1 MKRDN
6 NIYRL
11 LIEGLKQ
18 EYIGR
23 NPFVRGIDFRKGEP
37 FIVENESLNLIE
49 KSFSITVTEL
59 DLDDERYKQIKKY
72 EIVSKSEQKKWSL
85 LLVPTGVLFVKNK
98 FSLRKKLVEKYSIRG
113 IIILKN
119 SFFSVY
125 AMPVSIIIL
134 DEKSKNVW
142 LTSAICTDDIIV
154 ILSDISQ
161 YRRKVYYTDK
171 LNPEN
176 FMPEFYNE
184 ELKQI
189 NEKLEKYA
197 SKELQEIAEVILGR
211 NVERSDFEKEGI
223 PYLRVRN
230 VQNGKICNLD
240 NYVRF
245 DCAEKYAKQLLQ
257 EGDILLSKNFGQHKV
272 ARVNEEDLPAIASN
286 GFFIIRAYGVPEDY
300 LYQYFTSKT
309 GKAILEKQLS
319 SIEQGTVITSI
330 SKKDLM
336 KLKVPIFDKSTMIDI
351 GNIEEINASELIN
364 NTPAYSRL
372 LSKEDKIGEL
382 SGLGLEMIIYQQFM
396 QAGWKKEEVL
406 LDNRSYSIQIKENV
420 RWFPDIVLMDGN
432 TKLAIIEAK
441 SDLSLFTSDILVKLQ
456 YAIYN
461 DDIPFV
467 ILATAGYFEV
477 HGQGNTVIKKS
488 TTVPA
493 KVELLQLLAEKE
505 EA

>member
-6 NIYRL
+6 NVYRL

-18 EYIGR
+18 EYLGR
-23 NPFVRGIDFRKGEP
+23 NPFVRCIDFPEGEP
-37 FIVENESLNLIE
+37 LIVENDSLDLIE
-49 KSFSITVTEL
+49 KAFSITVTV
-59 DLDDERYKQIKKY
+59 LDDVQYKQIKKY
-72 EIVSKSEQKKWSL
+72 EIVSKSDQKKWSL

-113 IIILKN
+113 IVTLKN
-119 SFFSVY
+119 SFFGVY
-125 AMPVSIIIL
+125 AMPVSVIIL
-134 DEKSKNVW
+134 DEKARNVW
-142 LTSAICTDDIIV
+142 LTSATCTDDILV
-154 ILSDISQ
+154 IFSDISQ
-161 YRRKVYYTDK
+161 YKRKVYYTDN
-171 LNPEN
+171 LDPES

-184 ELKQI
+184 VLNQI
-189 NEKLEKYA
+189 NEKIEKYA
-197 SKELQEIAEVILGR
+197 PKELQEIAEIILGR
-211 NVERSDFEKEGI
+211 NVERADFEKEGI

-240 NYVRF
+240 SYVRS
-245 DCAEKYAKQLLQ
+245 DCAVKYAKQLLQ
-257 EGDILLSKNFGQHKV
+257 EGDLLLSKNFGQYKV

-336 KLKVPIFDKSTMIDI
+336 KLKVPIFDKATMIDI
-351 GNIEEINASELIN
+351 GNIEEISASELIN
-364 NTPAYSRL
+364 NTPAYSIL
-372 LSKEDKIGEL
+372 FSNEDKNGEL
-382 SGLGLEMIIYQQFM
+382 SGLGLEMSIYQQFM
-396 QAGWKKEEVL
+396 QTGWKKEEVL

-432 TKLAIIEAK
+432 TKLAIVEAK
-441 SDLSLFTSDILVKLQ
+441 SDFSLFTPVILMKLQ

-477 HGQGNTVIKKS
+477 HGQGNNVIQKS
-488 TTVPA
+488 TTAPA